1 MASLRSLP
9 FGAAISYFAAVC
21 FARPPASGHPIIGTW
36 DVVVS
41 TTSCQD
47 TWQIRSD
54 GTTHNISGSEEST
67 SDYVITDQPSENG
80 FFVLDDTITESN
92 GKPDCGGS
100 KTPVG
105 DRAVVY
111 LLPTP
116 DGKFRLC
123 PKASLNSCYAL
134 MIRLSQESSTPT
146 GAAAFRAIDIGQ
158 SCSTVNAWE
167 IAHGSKPNVTHA
179 DAPLEV
185 YSYSAEDLGRRI
197 AVRYM
202 CYNGKLSSAQSSF
215 PREPW
220 SAAVE
225 TYRNA
230 YGLLKSSHGKP
241 STETALQNENSNET
255 RSANHWATPI
265 SAWQVS
271 GTTIVLMITPH
282 QPLKPEVD
290 DWHVTIS
297 VGVNQKAAGRG
308 GSR

>member
-1 MASLRSLP
+1 MPSLRSLP
-9 FGAAISYFAAVC
+9 FSVAISCFAAIC

-36 DVVVS
+36 NVVVA
-41 TTSCQD
+41 TTACQE
-47 TWQIRSD
+47 TWQFRPD

-67 SDYVITDQPSENG
+67 SDYAMTDQPGENG

-92 GKPDCGGS
+92 DKPDCGGS
-100 KTPVG
+100 NTRVG

-111 LLPTP
+111 LLPMP

-123 PKASLNSCYAL
+123 SEASRNSCYAL
-134 MIRLSQESSTPT
+134 MIRVSQESPTST

-158 SCSTVNAWE
+158 SCSAVNAWE

-185 YSYSAEDLGRRI
+185 YSYSAEELGRRI

-220 SAAVE
+220 SQAVE

-230 YGLLKSSHGKP
+230 YGLLKSSHGEP
-241 STETALQNENSNET
+241 STETAPDNGNSNET
-255 RSANHWATPI
+255 RSANHWVTPI
-265 SAWQVS
+265 SVWRVS
-271 GTTIVLMITPH
+271 GTALVLMIAPN
-282 QPLKPEVD
+282 QPSKPELD
-290 DWHVTIS
+290 EWHVSIS
-297 VGVNQKAAGRG
+297 VGVN
-308 GSR
+308 